1 VLKDLGLPHFHH
13 ELVKAAVELSFE
25 YPDKAGALAGL
36 LRQLSESGVISS
48 TQMAQVRRML
58 SKYGHDTNT

>member
-1 VLKDLGLPHFHH
+1 VLLLLLSHQVLKDLGLPHFHH

-25 YPDKAGALAGL
+25 QPDKAGTLAGL

-48 TQMAQVRRML
+48 TQMAQVRNL
-58 SKYGHDTNT
+58 A